1 MLTGRIKIQLVI
13 FAVLALVATSYLGAR
28 YVGINPLGSGYDVT
42 VDLPDAGGTF
52 DNGEVTFRG
61 VPVGRIKDLQATD
74 SGTRLRLHIEGGGP
88 RIPADVRPVVA
99 NRSAIGEQ
107 YVDLREGSTSSVALA
122 DGDTLSAGAESQ
134 PPPVDDLLRSGA
146 AFVDSVPADS
156 LTTVIDEGY
165 DLSKGV
171 GESFGS
177 LLEAS
182 QKFQRSA
189 DRNFVATRGLIENS
203 DRVLSTQQAA
213 SQSILSF
220 SEDLDT
226 IATTLKSKDG
236 GLRRLIE
243 SSPAA
248 AREVDAL
255 FRQVGKPLG
264 LLLSNLVT
272 PAQVFGINASGV
284 EDALVRVPKV
294 ASIGWAVSGSKGLN
308 LGLAQT
314 YFNPLPCTTGYG
326 GTQVRKGLVTSKGK
340 PFNLQAGCRSTD
352 PSSNVRGPKS
362 VPAQRGLATAD
373 VRSADSLADLMGGA
387 R

>member
-28 YVGINPLGSGYDVT
+28 YVGINPFGTGYTVR

-61 VPVGRIKDLQATD
+61 VPVGRIKGLEATD
-74 SGTRLRLHIEGGGP
+74 SGTRLTLHIEGGGP

-107 YVDLREGSTSSVALA
+107 YVDLREGTTTAVALS
-122 DGDTLSAGAESQ
+122 DGDVLSAGAESQ

-146 AFVDSVPADS
+146 SFVDSVPADS
-156 LTTVIDEGY
+156 LNTVIDESY
-165 DLSKGV
+165 DLSRGV
-171 GESFGS
+171 GESFGT
-177 LLEAS
+177 LLETS
-182 QKFQRSA
+182 QRFQRAA

-203 DRVLSTQQAA
+203 DRVLTTQQEA

-220 SEDLDT
+220 SEDLST
-226 IATTLKSKDG
+226 IAATLKSSDG
-236 GLRRLIE
+236 GLRQLIE
-243 SSPAA
+243 SSPRA

-255 FRQVGKPLG
+255 FREVGKPLG

-272 PAQVFGINASGV
+272 PAQVFGINAGGV
-284 EDALVRVPKV
+284 EDALVNVPKV
-294 ASIGWAVSGSKGLN
+294 ASIGWAVSGSRGLN
-308 LGLAQT
+308 LSLAQT

-326 GTQVRKGLVTSKGK
+326 GTDVRKGLVTSKGK
-340 PFNLQAGCRSTD
+340 PFNLQAGCRSSD

-362 VPAQRGLATAD
+362 VPAPGGLKTAR
-373 VRSADSLADLMGGA
+373 VSSADSLADLMGGA